1 MFKKKKIAHIF
12 DNLFGFEKGIDVTDD
27 VAVLFRKNVVIK
39 NIVLLSNL
47 IYTIIFMVV
56 SLGERSNWF
65 LTVLCIPITFLVNH
79 TLKKMIYKDK
89 ENYLRQQIAMY
100 ICCFYMF
107 LSAILIYTRL
117 KVGLETDYFGEVG
130 YILLYYSLVICSFYQ
145 SKKLLK
151 TVYPWVI
158 VLLTVI
164 HFSITYNLIFNQE
177 VVVNDNFFKL
187 FFTSNEFKDILLRT
201 FILLIFMLVLYVS
214 VSVSDTLAEE
224 RKKELVKR
232 QEVEKNYTDVV
243 LDLFKLTL
251 DNRPKTNKEISEGI
265 LLGQMSHKLALLLG
279 YSLAEASEL
288 REYSQIHL
296 ISKVDLNIDDS
307 LPNELK
313 FNKLKEET
321 KLGSLVLKREQLAR
335 KTEDII
341 RANLEGANTE
351 EFMAKMKSYENDLK
365 SQIVML
371 CDMYISLRSVKTYKR
386 AINHNNT
393 LDLLKNSYRIYYD
406 QIIFE
411 RFVKFADE
419 FREMFDNYKEEL

>member
-1 MFKKKKIAHIF
+1 MFKKKKIVHIF

-279 YSLAEASEL
+279 YSLAEACEL

-341 RANLEGANTE
+341 RAHLEGANTE

>member
-89 ENYLRQQIAMY
+89 DNYLRQQIAMY

-201 FILLIFMLVLYVS
+201 VILLIFMLVLYVS

-251 DNRPKTNKEISEGI
+251 DNRPKTNKEISEGM
-265 LLGQMSHKLALLLG
+265 LLGQMSYKLVLLLG
-279 YSLAEASEL
+279 YSLAEATDL

-341 RANLEGANTE
+341 RAHLEGANTE

>member
-341 RANLEGANTE
+341 RAHLEGANTE